1 MSITGVFLTGMVAGV
16 GLVIALA
23 CILGVYFADNII
35 DEKEEK
41 S

>member
-23 CILGVYFADNII
+23 CILGVYFADHSAE
-35 DEKEEK
+35 EKEL
-41 S
+41 